1 MPGRLLE
8 KDSEIQSGFTLKMSP
23 HVEINLSWVQMDTL
37 DPSTAICLSNNMD

>member
-23 HVEINLSWVQMDTL
+23 HVEINISRVQTDTL
-37 DPSTAICLSNNMD
+37 DPSTGICLSNNVD